1 MMFRNINLRY
11 TLQIIKIS
19 NGQSGS
25 HSQRNTI
32 KRKYLKHYKT
42 VKQRRNAF
50 GAPIKIPIEN
60 LQSKLQI
67 HFKPTKPEYFYDVI
81 Q

>member
-1 MMFRNINLRY
+1 MFRNTSLRY
-11 TLQIIKIS
+11 TLKIIKIS
-19 NGQSGS
+19 NDQCCI

-42 VKQRRNAF
+42 EKQRRKAL
-50 GAPIKIPIEN
+50 GAPIKILIEN
-60 LQSKLQI
+60 LQPKLQI
-67 HFKPTKPEYFYDVI
+67 HFKPTKPEYFHDVI

>member
-1 MMFRNINLRY
+1 MFRNTTLRY

-19 NGQSGS
+19 NDESGI
-25 HSQRNTI
+25 HSLRNTM

-42 VKQRRNAF
+42 EKKQRRNL

-60 LQSKLQI
+60 LQPKLQI
-67 HFKPTKPEYFYDVI
+67 HFKPTKSEYFYDVM
-81 Q
+81 